1 MKTAKI
7 TEITKVNKRDK
18 GEHWPIYYISM
29 KLDNNELITLWKKK
43 EDAFKVGDTV
53 NYEVVEEWKK
63 RKEVKENP
71 FRPRAYNPEGQNK
84 GAMIW
89 MAMKL
94 AFEMM
99 YDKSKDNYK
108 ETYNLAVR
116 IYEDAMELYNREE
129 KSDRVIAEDSTEN
142 DELPF

>member
-7 TEITKVNKRDK
+7 TEITKVNKWDK

-63 RKEVKENP
+63 WKEVKENP
-71 FRPRAYNPEGQNK
+71 FRPRVAYSEWQNK

-99 YDKSKDNYK
+99 YDKKADNYK

-116 IYEDAMELYNREE
+116 IYEDAMELYNKGE
-129 KSDRVIAEDSTEN
+129 KSETKEEEN
-142 DELPF
+142 DDVNLPF